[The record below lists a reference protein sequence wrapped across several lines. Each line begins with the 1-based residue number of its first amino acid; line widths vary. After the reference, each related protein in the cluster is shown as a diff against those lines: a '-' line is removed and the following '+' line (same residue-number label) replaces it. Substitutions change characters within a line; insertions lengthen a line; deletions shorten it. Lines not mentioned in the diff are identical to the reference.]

1 MQQLSS
7 IKSGGVSGGAMVLGK
22 TSGAM
27 RPTIWIL
34 VRHGPTALAAG
45 AEGDFWAFFL
55 SSINFLFF
63 LPHSRRRPDMD

>member
-7 IKSGGVSGGAMVLGK
+7 IKSVGAGGGGGGGGGGSGRSMVLGK

-34 VRHGPTALAAG
+34 IRHGPTALAAG
-45 AEGDFWAFFL
+45 AERDYL
-55 SSINFLFF
+55 DI
-63 LPHSRRRPDMD
+63 